1 MFSNTLFRKV
11 TIVGVGLIGGSIG
24 MALKKNGLAKEVVG
38 YSQKASSLDFAVK
51 NNAIDVA
58 SHDLKK
64 AVRDADLVVLSTPVN
79 TIAKMLPSITNE
91 LRRGCVVTDVGSTK
105 AGIVE
110 TAEKYITSGFFVGS
124 HPMAGSEKKGAAYA
138 NAELFNSSICILTPT
153 PKTNGQAVER
163 VHAFWTRIGA
173 TVKRLSPAEHDRIVA
188 YISHLPHML
197 AYGLMG
203 TVPKE
208 YLEYAAQGFKDTTRI
223 ASSSPQMWSDIC
235 LSNIKPL
242 VNSLDEMVKN
252 LSQLRRSIDAKDE
265 KALIEFF
272 TKAKEKRD
280 GIG

>member
-38 YSQKASSLDFAVK
+38 YSQKASSLALATK
-51 NNAIDVA
+51 NKAIDVA

-64 AVRDADLVVLSTPVN
+64 SVQNADLVVLCTPVN
-79 TIAKMLPSITNE
+79 TITKMLPAITNE

-110 TAEKYITSGFFVGS
+110 TAEKYIPSGFFVGS
-124 HPMAGSEKKGAAYA
+124 HPLAGSEKKGAAYA
-138 NAELFNSSICILTPT
+138 TPDLFNNSICILTPT
-153 PKTNGQAVER
+153 QKTNTQATER

-173 TVKRLSPAEHDRIVA
+173 TVKRLTPAEHDRVVA
-188 YISHLPHML
+188 YTSHLPHVL

-203 TVPKE
+203 TIPKE
-208 YLEYAAQGFKDTTRI
+208 YLEYAAQGFKDATRI
-223 ASSSPQMWSDIC
+223 ASSSPQMWNDIC
-235 LSNIKPL
+235 LSNMKPL
-242 VNSLDEMVKN
+242 VNSLDELVKN
-252 LSQLRRSIDAKDE
+252 LSHLRKCIDVKDE